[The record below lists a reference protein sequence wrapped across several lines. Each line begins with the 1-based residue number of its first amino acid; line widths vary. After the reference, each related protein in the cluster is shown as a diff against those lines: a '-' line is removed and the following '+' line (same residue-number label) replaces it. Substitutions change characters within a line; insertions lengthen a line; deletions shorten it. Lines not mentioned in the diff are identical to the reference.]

1 MKEKKIIL
9 IAIILSLVMSFSSS
23 YILNSFAKYTSVVND
38 EISLTVTKPKYKI
51 VFDPNNGTGSM
62 EDEEFEYGET
72 KILSSNTFTREHYSF
87 IGWNTKDDGTGIGY
101 NNEDSISNLTDVDG
115 TVYTFYAQWESKATT
130 YTVRHNKMNLNGTTY
145 STAQTQVISAEYGD
159 VVTPA
164 VNTYTGFTSPT
175 PVTRT
180 VLKNGAL
187 EIDYNYK
194 RNLVELV
201 INHPEYVSTLT
212 PSGEYYYETE
222 ITLNALDR
230 DGYKFENWNSGETT
244 KEITFTILE
253 NTTKEPI
260 YSVID
265 YDITYN
271 LDDGS
276 ATNPSTYNINT
287 DTFTLNN
294 PSKTKYVFTGW
305 TGSNGDT
312 PELSVSIPKGS
323 FGNKEFTA
331 HYGEIVSTITI
342 GVTDEDEFTIDKT
355 VTLSQALENIEASE
369 VLLEYSLDNGTTW
382 TTYTDPFVINENLTI
397 MARATQIDGNVLIG
411 ESSKEITKIIESV
424 AKLIDGPSLNVM
436 MKTLAGDSNPT
447 ITSKNDTIR
456 SIRRFTG
463 TFTEQ
468 MQNNSE
474 IISIPTSYYPAYM
487 WYEQNTIYY
496 YSEAQEVQT
505 NPDSSYL
512 FSKLT
517 ICDTIDMVSEL
528 DASKTTNMAHMF
540 DGLEKMQTLDLTDL
554 DTSSATNMEAMFWTE
569 DNMTT
574 SLGTIN
580 VGHFNTSNVTNMYQM
595 FYGVDVETLDLSS
608 FDTSNVTNME
618 QMFAH
623 ARKLRSVNLSSFNTS
638 NVTSMYQMFYNNQ
651 NAQTITFGPY
661 FNTSSV
667 TNMESM
673 FEGLSTI
680 NNMDLSAFDT
690 SSVTN
695 MKRMFYGSMNLQR
708 IYVSSDFN
716 TSSLATGGDEDMFYN
731 NYGLTGGAG
740 TRMVEAGVTNSSYA
754 KIDRDRNTDPGYFT
768 DIADK
773 PNN

>member
-130 YTVRHNKMNLNGTTY
+130 YTIRHNKMNLNGTTY

-187 EIDYNYK
+187 ELDYNYK

-244 KEITFTILE
+244 KEITFNLLDE
-253 NTTKEPI
+253 STTKEAI

-355 VTLSQALENIEASE
+355 VTLTQTLENIEASE

-382 TTYTDPFVINENLTI
+382 TTYTEPFVINENLTI

-517 ICDTIDMVSEL
+517 ICDTIDMVSEI
-528 DASKTTNMAHMF
+528 DASKTNNMAHMF

-638 NVTSMYQMFYNNQ
+638 NVTSMYQMFYNDQ
-651 NAQTITFGPY
+651 SLQTITFGANFDTSHVTNMEGMFVNLSTMSNLDIST

-667 TNMESM
+667 TNMKSM
-673 FEGLSTI
+673 FYGMMNVQRIYTSS
-680 NNMDLSAFDT
+680 DFDT
-690 SSVTN
+690 SSLIEGN
-695 MKRMFYGSMNLQR
+695 
-708 IYVSSDFN
+708 D
-716 TSSLATGGDEDMFYN
+716 ADMFGGMN
-731 NYGLTGGAG
+731 SLTGGNG
-740 TRMVEAGVTNSSYA
+740 TRVIQEQVTDSSYA
-754 KIDRDRNTDPGYFT
+754 KIDREGVKGYFT
-768 DIADK
+768 NIADK

>member
-623 ARKLRSVNLSSFNTS
+623 ARKLRNVNLSSFNTS